1 MVPPG
6 EPSDITSTSL
16 LVRVRADDPLAWVRL
31 LHVYRPLVV
40 WWVARHFDEAQPE
53 HDDIVQEV
61 FLAVHRA
68 VGGFRRDR
76 PGDSFRG
83 WLRAIAHNKIVDAHR
98 RRRDRPRAAGG
109 SHFRDIEDD
118 RPADL
123 SVDEAEE
130 VDDICR
136 RAVEVMRTDF
146 EERTWKAFWL
156 TRVEGRGVEDVARE
170 LGMTATSVRTY
181 RARVLARLKA
191 ELGDLEPEF

>member
-6 EPSDITSTSL
+6 EPFDTTSTSL
-16 LVRVRADDPLAWVRL
+16 LVRVRAAEPPAWDRL
-31 LHVYRPLVV
+31 LHIYRPLVV
-40 WWVARHFDEAQPE
+40 QWVARRFDEAQPK

-61 FLAVHRA
+61 FVSVHRA
-68 VGGFRRDR
+68 IGGFRRDR

-83 WLRAIAHNKIVDAHR
+83 WLRSIAHNKIVDAHR
-98 RRRDRPRAAGG
+98 RRRDHPRAVGG

-130 VDDICR
+130 VNDICR

-156 TRVEGRGVEDVARE
+156 TRVDGRGVEDFARE